1 VVASIARLLFLAVA
15 GLAMLVLAALRLWY
29 RAVLAAPQVKR
40 RKAARR
46 LAASVAGKAADAR
59 AEDRPPTAG

>member
-1 VVASIARLLFLAVA
+1 MAASIRRILGLLAV
-15 GLAMLVLAALRLWY
+15 GIGSLLHVWY

-46 LAASVAGKAADAR
+46 AA
-59 AEDRPPTAG
+59 RPV